1 MDDVQVGTGQR
12 RGSCDTALFAPR
24 FRATPIAARRRVQV
38 YEEFE
43 RLHFQPRHDPHD
55 VRQREIA
62 LSPLYP
68 SDVAFQHV
76 HFLFET
82 NDFDRP
88 TIRVAVPSMSYGE
101 AWNSKFSILMS

>member
-1 MDDVQVGTGQR
+1 
-12 RGSCDTALFAPR
+12 
-24 FRATPIAARRRVQV
+24 
-38 YEEFE
+38 
-43 RLHFQPRHDPHD
+43 
-55 VRQREIA
+55 
-62 LSPLYP
+62 
-68 SDVAFQHV
+68 V